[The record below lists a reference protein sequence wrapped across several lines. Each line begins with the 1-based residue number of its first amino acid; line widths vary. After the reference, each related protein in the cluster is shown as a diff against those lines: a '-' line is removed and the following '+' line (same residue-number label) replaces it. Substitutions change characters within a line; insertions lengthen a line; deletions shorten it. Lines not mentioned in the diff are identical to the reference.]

1 MRPQRGRAPGN
12 LEQTDLHMI
21 MDRSALVESAKSISA
36 IKPSL
41 EVKSM
46 SSSLYLRSYGVPLTI
61 ARAKFPRYQSL
72 GKVET
77 IQFQFGFT
85 IDLSARGLHVS
96 P

>member
-1 MRPQRGRAPGN
+1 
-12 LEQTDLHMI
+12 
-21 MDRSALVESAKSISA
+21 
-36 IKPSL
+36 
-41 EVKSM
+41 M